1 MNCKSISL
9 LSGVLFVI
17 STLFSVTVQGA
28 GGEASDESAIEEIIV
43 TGLKRSETI
52 LETPAA
58 ISALGAEEL
67 KNKGITDIS
76 DIQYLVPSLHYGAN
90 LGLRN
95 VSIRGVGEFANAH
108 GVMVS
113 VDGVVQAIG
122 TSSQLSQLDLERVE
136 VLRGPQGTLC

>member
-95 VSIRGVGEFANAH
+95 VSIRGVGEFANAP